1 MAEEIEGT
9 EENPIIEIDAVLEY
23 RDGDV
28 FIKKMITNEMP
39 AKVLF
44 KIIEAMSENIKEHYR
59 WNFKVE
65 EK

>member
-1 MAEEIEGT
+1 MAEET
-9 EENPIIEIDAVLEY
+9 AENPIIEIDAVLEY

-39 AKVLF
+39 AKLLF

-59 WNFKVE
+59 WNFKIGE
-65 EK
+65 NKED

>member
-1 MAEEIEGT
+1 MAEET

-39 AKVLF
+39 AKLLF

-59 WNFKVE
+59 WNFKIGE
-65 EK
+65 NKED